1 MEGPFKP
8 FLFTDV
14 LRIFPDF
21 RDRQDFKSL
30 CFEWHNV
37 VWQLLLRKEKDNCNV
52 VLACERGATNN
63 WSINLE
69 WKISLQ
75 STDGKT
81 HLASGRS
88 ECNQH
93 CLSHGANSVM
103 TWSELLS
110 EYVVKKH
117 VIVEAEI
124 LIHQMKE
131 VEQPKKRIF
140 GDEWAK
146 KHSDVTLIVKDEKFF
161 VEKQNLSSQWSY
173 FFFLFDIDLEKPGMT
188 EIELYDVEPRHFQ
201 RFLEVVYHE
210 PTLSEETVEDVLRLA
225 KMYRAVDVTL
235 ACEKFL
241 KFKSR
246 VSRKIKLQLV
256 VTYDMN
262 SLKDWI
268 FESLESAAAVR
279 AAMDP
284 KMEDLDILKRLLD
297 VSLKFHSDNY

>member
-1 MEGPFKP
+1 MAKYNIDGCTDANFSHVKYQKLLLPRERTIHVIFK
-8 FLFTDV
+8 
-14 LRIFPDF
+14 
-21 RDRQDFKSL
+21 
-30 CFEWHNV
+30 
-37 VWQLLLRKEKDNCNV
+37 QLLLKKEKDNCSV
-52 VLACERGATNN
+52 VLVCERGATND
-63 WSINLE
+63 WSIDLE

-75 STDGKT
+75 STEGKT
-81 HLASGRS
+81 HSVSGRS
-88 ECNQH
+88 EYNQH
-93 CLSHGANSVM
+93 CLSHGAKNVM

-110 EYVVKKH
+110 GFVVKKR

-124 LIHQMKE
+124 LIHRMEE

-161 VEKQNLSSQWSY
+161 VEKQNLSSQLSY
-173 FFFLFDIDLEKPGMT
+173 SFSLFDIDLEKPGMA
-188 EIELYDVEPRHFQ
+188 EVELYDVEPRHFQ

-210 PTLSEETVEDVLRLA
+210 PTLTEETVEDVLQLA
-225 KMYRAVDVTL
+225 KKYRAADVTL

-256 VTYDMN
+256 VTYNLN

-268 FESLESAAAVR
+268 FESFESEAAVR